1 MATTTDPRPRP
12 PRSSSGPARD
22 PHAPR
27 ARSLWWVSPG
37 GALALLVPGTLLL
50 TYYLDDADFR
60 LFYRSTKSVTT
71 EHLLLLAAAVAL
83 LAAVATFVAHLPRLR
98 PAVALLPGGTE
109 VPRTLRR
116 AAEVLFWL
124 TVVGYVAFAATG
136 ASRGVTPV
144 QVLELL
150 VTQNAY
156 EGNLKDE
163 FAGVAGIT
171 TLTQCGIAFV
181 VVATYVLLRV
191 RDRRLVLQVAVVL
204 LLSLVRSFVN
214 SERLALI
221 EVAVPLVAVVAM
233 AARHSASPARRIAAR
248 AAPVVLAPLL
258 LAVFALFEYSRSWT
272 FFSTRTDQPFPLFA
286 AVRLAGYYATSY
298 NNGYLQLE
306 HATYPGRLPRESF
319 LFVWEAPFVAQ
330 LGLYDLLGVAPPA
343 ASQDVLDRYAN
354 PEFNNLGGITAPMV
368 DLGVAGGLLYLAA
381 LGALI
386 GLLYRGFRDG
396 AVVGALL
403 YPVALTGLLELPR
416 YLYWAQGR
424 VVPAV
429 LCLAVVAVLLLHE
442 RRPGSAS
449 SAPRRA
455 SAPRRT
461 GAPT

>member
-1 MATTTDPRPRP
+1 M
-12 PRSSSGPARD
+12 SPA
-22 PHAPR
+22 
-27 ARSLWWVSPG
+27 
-37 GALALLVPGTLLL
+37 GALLLLVPGTLLL
-50 TYYLDDADFR
+50 TFYLDDADFR
-60 LFYRSTKSVTT
+60 LFYRATKSVPGD
-71 EHLLLLAAAVAL
+71 HLLLLAAAVAL
-83 LAAVATFVAHLPRLR
+83 LGAVATFVARVPRRR
-98 PAVALLPGGTE
+98 PGTALLPGGLA

-116 AAEVLFWL
+116 SAEVLFWL
-124 TVVGYVAFAATG
+124 TMAGYVAFAATG
-136 ASRGVTPV
+136 ASRGVTLS
-144 QVLELL
+144 QVLQLL
-150 VTQNAY
+150 ISQNAY

-191 RDRRLVLQVAVVL
+191 RDRRLLLQLGVVL

-233 AARHSASPARRIAAR
+233 AARHSAVPARRLAAR

-258 LAVFALFEYSRSWT
+258 LALFALFEYSRSWT
-272 FFSTRTDQPFPLFA
+272 FFSTRTDQPFPVFA

-306 HATYPGRLPRESF
+306 HATYPGRLPRESVSF
-319 LFVWEAPFVAQ
+319 FWEAPFVSQ
-330 LGLYDLLGVAPPA
+330 LGLYDLLGTTPPST
-343 ASQDVLDRYAN
+343 SQDVLERYAN

-368 DLGVAGGLLYLAA
+368 DFGVPGGLVYLAL
-381 LGALI
+381 LGAVI
-386 GLLYRGFRDG
+386 GLLYRGFREG
-396 AVVGALL
+396 TVMGALL

-416 YLYWAQGR
+416 YLYLAQGR

-429 LCLAVVAVLLLHE
+429 LGLVVVGAVLLRE
-442 RRPGSAS
+442 RRAAPPRPRPP
-449 SAPRRA
+449 APRPTPVEA
-455 SAPRRT
+455 

>member
-1 MATTTDPRPRP
+1 MTTT
-12 PRSSSGPARD
+12 S
-22 PHAPR
+22 PR
-27 ARSLWWVSPG
+27 ARSLWWLSPA
-37 GALALLVPGTLLL
+37 GALLLLVPGTLLL
-50 TYYLDDADFR
+50 TFYLDDADFR
-60 LFYRSTKSVTT
+60 LFYRATKSVPGD
-71 EHLLLLAAAVAL
+71 HLLLLAAAVAL
-83 LAAVATFVAHLPRLR
+83 LGAVATFVARIPRRR
-98 PAVALLPGGTE
+98 PGTALLSGGLA

-116 AAEVLFWL
+116 SAEVLFWL
-124 TVVGYVAFAATG
+124 TVAGYVAFAATG
-136 ASRGVTPV
+136 ASRGVTLS
-144 QVLELL
+144 QVLQLL
-150 VTQNAY
+150 LSQNAY

-191 RDRRLVLQVAVVL
+191 RDRRLLLQVGVVL

-233 AARHSASPARRIAAR
+233 AARHSAVPARRLAAR

-258 LAVFALFEYSRSWT
+258 LALFALFEYSRSWT
-272 FFSTRTDQPFPLFA
+272 FFSTRTDQPFPVFA

-306 HATYPGRLPRESF
+306 HATYPGRLPRESVSF
-319 LFVWEAPFVAQ
+319 FWEAPFVSQ
-330 LGLYDLLGVAPPA
+330 LGLYDLLGTTPPTT
-343 ASQDVLDRYAN
+343 SQDVLARYAN

-368 DLGVAGGLLYLAA
+368 DFGVLGGLVYLAL
-381 LGALI
+381 LGAVI
-386 GLLYRGFRDG
+386 GLLYRGFREG
-396 AVVGALL
+396 TVVGALL

-416 YLYWAQGR
+416 YLYLAQGR

-429 LCLAVVAVLLLHE
+429 LGLAVVGAVLLRE
-442 RRPGSAS
+442 RRAAPPRPRPSA
-449 SAPRRA
+449 RRPTTVEA
-455 SAPRRT
+455 

>member
-1 MATTTDPRPRP
+1 M
-12 PRSSSGPARD
+12 SPA
-22 PHAPR
+22 
-27 ARSLWWVSPG
+27 
-37 GALALLVPGTLLL
+37 GALLLLVPGTLLL
-50 TYYLDDADFR
+50 TFYLDDADFR
-60 LFYRSTKSVTT
+60 LFYRATKSVPG

-83 LAAVATFVAHLPRLR
+83 LAAVATFVARVPRRR
-98 PAVALLPGGTE
+98 PGTALLPRGVA

-116 AAEVLFWL
+116 SAEVLFWL
-124 TVVGYVAFAATG
+124 TMAGYVAFAATG
-136 ASRGVTPV
+136 ASRGVTLS
-144 QVLELL
+144 QVLQLL
-150 VTQNAY
+150 VSQNAY

-191 RDRRLVLQVAVVL
+191 RDRRLLLQLGVVL

-233 AARHSASPARRIAAR
+233 AARHSAVPARRLAAR

-258 LAVFALFEYSRSWT
+258 LALFALFEYSRSWT
-272 FFSTRTDQPFPLFA
+272 FFSTRTDQPFPVFA

-306 HATYPGRLPRESF
+306 HATYPGRLPRESVSF
-319 LFVWEAPFVAQ
+319 FWEAPFVSQ
-330 LGLYDLLGVAPPA
+330 LGLYDLLGTTPPTT
-343 ASQDVLDRYAN
+343 SQDVLERYAN

-368 DLGVAGGLLYLAA
+368 DFGVVGGLVYLAL
-381 LGALI
+381 LGAVI
-386 GLLYRGFRDG
+386 GLLYRGFREG
-396 AVVGALL
+396 TVIGALL

-416 YLYWAQGR
+416 YLYLAQGR

-429 LCLAVVAVLLLHE
+429 LCLAVVGALLLRE
-442 RRPGSAS
+442 RRAVPPRPRP
-449 SAPRRA
+449 SAPRPTA
-455 SAPRRT
+455 VEAGART
-461 GAPT
+461 

>member
-1 MATTTDPRPRP
+1 MTTT
-12 PRSSSGPARD
+12 S
-22 PHAPR
+22 PR
-27 ARSLWWVSPG
+27 ARSLWWLSPA
-37 GALALLVPGTLLL
+37 GALLLLVPGTLLL
-50 TYYLDDADFR
+50 TFYLDDADFR
-60 LFYRSTKSVTT
+60 LFYRATKSVPGD
-71 EHLLLLAAAVAL
+71 HLLLLAAAVAL
-83 LAAVATFVAHLPRLR
+83 LGAVATFVARIPRRR
-98 PAVALLPGGTE
+98 PGTALLPGGLA

-116 AAEVLFWL
+116 SAEVLFWL
-124 TVVGYVAFAATG
+124 TVAGYVAFAATG
-136 ASRGVTPV
+136 ASRGVTLS
-144 QVLELL
+144 QVLQLL
-150 VTQNAY
+150 LSQNAY

-191 RDRRLVLQVAVVL
+191 RDRRLLLQVGVVL

-233 AARHSASPARRIAAR
+233 AARHSAVPARRLAAR

-258 LAVFALFEYSRSWT
+258 LALFALFEYSRSWT
-272 FFSTRTDQPFPLFA
+272 FFSTRTDQPFPVFA

-306 HATYPGRLPRESF
+306 HATYPGRLPRESVSF
-319 LFVWEAPFVAQ
+319 FWEAPFVSQ
-330 LGLYDLLGVAPPA
+330 LGLYDLLGTTPPTT
-343 ASQDVLDRYAN
+343 SQDVLARYAN

-368 DLGVAGGLLYLAA
+368 DFGVLGGLVYLAL
-381 LGALI
+381 LGAVI
-386 GLLYRGFRDG
+386 GLLYRGFREG
-396 AVVGALL
+396 TVVGALL

-416 YLYWAQGR
+416 YLYLAQGR

-429 LCLAVVAVLLLHE
+429 LGLAVVGAVLLRE
-442 RRPGSAS
+442 RRAAPPRPRPSA
-449 SAPRRA
+449 RRPTTVEA
-455 SAPRRT
+455 